1 MADEKTVIAD
11 ENSGSKQDEN
21 QTTEPDDTT
30 VNVDNMIPK
39 SRFDQVNQ
47 AKKDAIAAL
56 KEVADSLAED
66 VPDDMRSLI
75 PELAPAEKIT
85 WIRQAMKK
93 GIFTKQVESGPGSKR
108 PGGKQKLDLSQMKP
122 EQMMSA
128 GYNK

>member
-1 MADEKTVIAD
+1 MADEKTVNIDDKD
-11 ENSGSKQDEN
+11 ENKD
-21 QTTEPDDTT
+21 QTTTPGDTT
-30 VNVDNMIPK
+30 VNSDNTIPK
-39 SRFDQVNQ
+39 ARFDQVNQ
-47 AKKDAIAAL
+47 QKKDAIEAL
-56 KEVADSLAED
+56 KAVADSLAED
-66 VPDDMRSLI
+66 VPEDMRSLI
-75 PELAPAEKIT
+75 PELTPAAKIT